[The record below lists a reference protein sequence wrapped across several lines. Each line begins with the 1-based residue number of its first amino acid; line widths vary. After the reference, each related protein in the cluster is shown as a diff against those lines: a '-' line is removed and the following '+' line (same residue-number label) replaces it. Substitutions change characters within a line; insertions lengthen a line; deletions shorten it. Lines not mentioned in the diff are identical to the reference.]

1 MKKIIILILVLI
13 LGFIAIKFLKEKKAE
28 VVANTTAQPPVYSV
42 KVVTPSKNSIRSKR
56 SFLAQIQSQS
66 SVKISSKL
74 SGFITNLHVNESDS
88 IKKGDLLVSI
98 DEREVQAA
106 ISVLRANLDTL
117 KSDVAYTKNVYDRNQ
132 KLHRAG
138 GLATEKLDASEVAYK
153 AKRAA
158 LLSTKEN
165 IRAKTIQL
173 DYLTL
178 KAPYDG
184 EVGAIFLREGDMAL
198 PGKAILSLNSN
209 NKKLLLHYV
218 PNSKFDLT
226 RGQKLYIKGDEVATL
241 TTVHSDAAQALTVA
255 EAEVNSELSYPS
267 GAYVNV
273 DVFSDEMSGCSVP
286 LNALVHNK
294 EGTSVMQYV
303 DSRFEVLHVN
313 IEVQN
318 SDNAII
324 SPCPSSDVAIASEAK
339 LTLLPILA
347 SVSIK
352 K

>member
-13 LGFIAIKFLKEKKAE
+13 LGFVAIKFLKEKKAE
-28 VVANTTAQPPVYSV
+28 VAANTTAQPPAYSV
-42 KVVTPSKNSIRSKR
+42 KVVTPSQKSIHSKR
-56 SFLAQIQSQS
+56 SFLAKVQSQS
-66 SVKISSKL
+66 SIKIASKL
-74 SGFITNLHVNESDS
+74 SGFITNLHVKEADS
-88 IKKGDLLVSI
+88 VKKGDLLVSI

-106 ISVLRANLDTL
+106 IGVLRANLETL
-117 KSDVAYTKNVYDRNQ
+117 ESDVAYTKNVYNRNQ

-138 GLATEKLDASEVAYK
+138 GLAAEKLDASEVVHK
-153 AKRAA
+153 AKMAA

-165 IRAKTIQL
+165 IKAKTIQL

-184 EVGAIFLREGDMAL
+184 EVGTIFLREGDMAL

-209 NKKLLLHYV
+209 SKKLLFRYI
-218 PNSKFDLT
+218 PNNEFNLT
-226 RGQKLYIKGDEVATL
+226 SGQKLYIKGTEVGTL
-241 TTVHSDAAQALTVA
+241 TTVHSDASQALSVA
-255 EAEVNSELSYPS
+255 EAEVGTELSHPN

-273 DVFSDEMSGCSVP
+273 DVFSDEVSGCSVP
-286 LNALVHNK
+286 LNALVHKKDNI
-294 EGTSVMQYV
+294 SVMQYLNN
-303 DSRFEVLHVN
+303 RFEVLHVN

-318 SDNAII
+318 GYDAII
-324 SPCPSSDVAIASEAK
+324 SPCPSADVAVASEAK
-339 LTLLPILA
+339 LTLLPTLT